1 MKNYVVICLLSF
13 MVSGC
18 VTTPEPSMEHIVDY
32 ALNRA
37 VEQYKHM
44 YAVMDSIPEMLPRSV
59 DKNGGLKPRTLI
71 SGRAAFIPELF
82 GTYMNIPETSN

>member
-18 VTTPEPSMEHIVDY
+18 VTTPEPSMEHVVDY

-44 YAVMDSIPEMLPRSV
+44 YAVMDSIPE
-59 DKNGGLKPRTLI
+59 GLKPQTLI
-71 SGRAAFIPELF
+71 SGRAVFIPELF